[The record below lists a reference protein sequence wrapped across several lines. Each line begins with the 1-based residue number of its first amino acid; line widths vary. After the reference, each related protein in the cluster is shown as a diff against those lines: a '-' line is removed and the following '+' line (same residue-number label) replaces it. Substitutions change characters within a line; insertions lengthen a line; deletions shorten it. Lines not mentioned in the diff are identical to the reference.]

1 MKQTNRVPFFNGV
14 TAVLAL
20 VLCACASTPKE
31 PPPKPFAA
39 TKWLLVMEIPQ
50 PGERPYVRFGDGRME
65 GFGGCSKFVARYVQ
79 DSVGARAIA
88 IGRIEVD
95 RRLCDASPRAAELR
109 MLEVLQSVSSYSIT
123 ADALTMSGSGGTLKF
138 TAASDAL
145 PVAGPAPAP
154 AAQQAPSASLAGT
167 RWKGVVE
174 SGVDE
179 AATPWLEFIEGRV
192 AGYTGC
198 NMLSGTWNMEGG
210 EIHMGPLATTKRG
223 CPGAGGEVEKRV
235 LAAMNER
242 ARITREGARLV
253 VAVPGGERFEFSEVR

>member
-1 MKQTNRVPFFNGV
+1 MKY
-14 TAVLAL
+14 VLIIVAL
-20 VLCACASTPKE
+20 LAAACASTSKE

-39 TKWLLVMEIPQ
+39 TKWELVMEIPQ
-50 PGERPYVRFGDGRME
+50 PGEKPYVRFGDGRME
-65 GFGGCSKFVARYVQ
+65 GFSGCSKFVARYVQ

-95 RRLCDASPRAAELR
+95 RRLCDPSPRAAEIR

-123 ADALTMSGSGGTLKF
+123 ADTMSMTGSGGTLKF
-138 TAASDAL
+138 KAPGDAL
-145 PVAGPAPAP
+145 PVAGVAPMP
-154 AAQQAPSASLAGT
+154 AAETAAGASVAGT

-198 NMLSGTWNMEGG
+198 NMLSGTWRMEGS
-210 EIHMGPLATTKRG
+210 EIRMGPLVTTKRG
-223 CPGAGGEVEKRV
+223 CPGAGGDIEKRV
-235 LAAMNER
+235 LSAMNES
-242 ARITREGARLV
+242 ARITRQGGRLV
-253 VAVPGGERFEFSEVR
+253 AANPGGEHFEFSEVK